1 MLSASAAPAAPVGPH
16 VENAANR
23 ANYEEIDGHL
33 RIIKAKLAKTNPDAP
48 EGPREQLVGDLED
61 YYERRDQMRQ
71 YRITTLEEQL
81 KESSER
87 IGVAANAVR
96 AMTIRTAAVVFVTL
110 VVAAGCIAEM
120 VRPGTHA
127 GLIAKLPLTQIAT
140 HCAVAAVAAAACYF
154 AVRATH
160 RTKQRP
166 LKHD

>member
-1 MLSASAAPAAPVGPH
+1 MSSATVGPH
-16 VENAANR
+16 TENAANR

-33 RIIKAKLAKTNPDAP
+33 RIIKAKLAKTNPDALD
-48 EGPREQLVGDLED
+48 GPHEQLVGDLED

-71 YRITTLEEQL
+71 YRITTLEEEL
-81 KESSER
+81 KESSAR
-87 IGVAANAVR
+87 IGIATGAVR
-96 AMTIRTAAVVFVTL
+96 TMTFRMAAVVFVTL
-110 VVAAGCIAEM
+110 VVAAGCVAEI

-140 HCAVAAVAAAACYF
+140 HCTVAAVAAAACYI

-160 RTKQRP
+160 TTKQHP